1 MLMQFSSY
9 KKNNAVR
16 RSRLAKGW
24 VLMLTAAFLLCGCGG
39 DVAAE
44 ESVAGKVYAYTGEPF
59 SDMDGDL
66 FRIAVNEDG
75 TFSYCESMF
84 SSYLGFGT
92 WKIEDGIL
100 ILTDNAQTG
109 YAIHNS
115 FRVDGEELV
124 FVEEDSTN
132 FIYVKVRDGERFASV
147 GDMEG

>member
-1 MLMQFSSY
+1 MIKQFSSY
-9 KKNNAVR
+9 LMNNTVS

-24 VLMLTAAFLLCGCGG
+24 VLMLTAAFLLCGCG
-39 DVAAE
+39 DDAAAE